1 MSCRICVVFSHPS
14 SDAPTWPY
22 KGYDYEARKK
32 EIMDLLKKKIPDFD
46 VNFKTAM
53 SSKDGERII
62 KEVSD
67 VDGYVVYMLGIWV
80 GAGYAIAG
88 AGKPTILVDD
98 LYGGSGELIST
109 YTWAKDKELPV
120 LAVASSDFEDV
131 VKALKLIRVVALLKK
146 SRIIV
151 VTDRDVGKTSEA
163 IKSSLGVE
171 VLKESSEKLNQYYRE
186 TDIGEAEKWA
196 EKWIREALRVMEP
209 SREEIVKAARMYL
222 AMKRLLKEEGAIAIA
237 VDCLTLVYSNRLEAY
252 PCLGF
257 FQLNNEGL
265 IGACEA
271 DLNSTLAMLIIKYLT
286 GEPSFISDPVFDLSK
301 KWIVYAHCVAPS
313 MVYGLNGPV
322 NPYIIRSHA
331 EDRSGASIQSL
342 MPLEE
347 YVTTIQVNPFEK
359 AMTIH
364 TGKAVANIDDERACR
379 TKLAVEVKADRILEN
394 WRWGWHRVT
403 FYGNWLNEL
412 RSLAKLMGFK
422 VYEEDR

>member
-14 SDAPTWPY
+14 SEIPTWPY

-32 EIMDLLKKKIPDFD
+32 EIMDLLKKKLPDFD
-46 VNFKTAM
+46 ITFKTAM
-53 SSKDGERII
+53 SSEDGERIV
-62 KEVSD
+62 KEVGD
-67 VDGYVVYMLGIWV
+67 VDGYVVYMIGIWV
-80 GAGYAIAG
+80 GAGYTIAG

-109 YTWAKDKELPV
+109 YAWAKNKELPV

-131 VKALKLIRVVALLKK
+131 VEAIKLIKVVALLKK
-146 SRIIV
+146 SKIID
-151 VTDRDVGKTSEA
+151 VTDEDIGKTSEA

-171 VLKESSEKLNQYYRE
+171 VLKISSEKFNQYYRE
-186 TDIGEAEKWA
+186 ADMNEAEKWA
-196 EKWIREALRVMEP
+196 EKWIHEALRVIEP
-209 SREEIVKAARMYL
+209 GRDEIVKAARMYL
-222 AMKRLLKEEGAIAIA
+222 AMKKLLKEEGAIAITI
-237 VDCLTLVYSNRLEAY
+237 DCLRLVYSNKLEAY

-271 DLNSTLAMLIIKYLT
+271 DLNSTLAMLIIRDLT
-286 GEPSFISDPVFDLSK
+286 GEPGFISDPVFDLSK
-301 KWIVYAHCVAPS
+301 GWVVYSHCVAPS
-313 MVYGLNGPV
+313 RVYGPNGPT
-322 NPYIIRSHA
+322 NPFIIRSHA
-331 EDRSGASIQSL
+331 EDRSGASVQSL

-347 YVTTIQVNPFEK
+347 YVTTIQVNPTEK

-364 TGKAVANIDDERACR
+364 VGKAIANIDDEKACR

-403 FYGNWLNEL
+403 FYGNWLDEL
-412 RSLAKLMGFK
+412 RGLARLMGFK
-422 VYEEDR
+422 LYEEDK

>member
-1 MSCRICVVFSHPS
+1 
-14 SDAPTWPY
+14 
-22 KGYDYEARKK
+22 
-32 EIMDLLKKKIPDFD
+32 MDLLKKKLPDFD
-46 VNFKTAM
+46 ITFKTAM

-62 KEVSD
+62 KEVGD
-67 VDGYVVYMLGIWV
+67 VDGYVVCMLGIWV
-80 GAGYAIAG
+80 GAGYTIVG

-98 LYGGSGELIST
+98 LYCGSGELIST
-109 YTWAKDKELPV
+109 YALAKNKELPV

-131 VKALKLIRVVALLKK
+131 VEATKLVKAVALLKK
-146 SRIIV
+146 SKIIV
-151 VTDRDVGKTSEA
+151 VTDRDVKKIAEA

-171 VLKESSEKLNQYYRE
+171 VLKTSSEKLNQYYRE
-186 TDIGEAEKWA
+186 ADAKEAEKWA
-196 EKWIREALRVMEP
+196 EKWIREALRVIEP
-209 SREEIVKAARMYL
+209 SRDEIVKAARMYL
-222 AMKRLLKEEGAIAIA
+222 AMKKLLEEEGAIAIA
-237 VDCLTLVYSNRLEAY
+237 IDCLTLVYSNRLEAY

-271 DLNSTLAMLIIKYLT
+271 DLSSTLAMLIIRHLT
-286 GEPSFISDPVFDLSK
+286 REPSFISDPVFDLSK
-301 KWIVYAHCVAPS
+301 GWIVYAHCVAPS
-313 MVYGLNGPV
+313 MVYGLNGPA

-364 TGKAVANIDDERACR
+364 IGKAVANINDEKACR

-412 RSLAKLMGFK
+412 RSLARLIGFK
-422 VYEEDR
+422 IYEEDK